1 MWRLLLT
8 VVFALPAT
16 VRQCDEN
23 KSKKT
28 AHAAS
33 KVSMDTLHISIKRTG
48 CYGRCPIDKVEL
60 LPDGTVEYHGE
71 RFVPRIG
78 IYKRRLSDKELQEVR
93 QMLKD
98 AQFEQYQELYDNPH
112 ITDLPSLILSYQMG
126 ATKKQITCRT
136 QCPPELPE
144 KVEKIRTYLAEQGD
158 FQMIKGPSEDEH
170 AD

>member
-1 MWRLLLT
+1 MWRLLLLG
-8 VVFALPAT
+8 VFALPTTA
-16 VRQCDEN
+16 RQCGEE
-23 KSKKT
+23 KSKKST
-28 AHAAS
+28 QATVKAP
-33 KVSMDTLHISIKRTG
+33 MDTLSVSITRTG

-60 LPDGTVEYHGE
+60 FPDGTVEYHGE

-78 IYKRRLSDKELQEVR
+78 TYKRRLSDKELQEVR

-126 ATKKQITCRT
+126 STKKQITCRT

-144 KVEKIRTYLAEQGD
+144 KVEKIRAYLAEQGD

-170 AD
+170 TD